1 MAIKDWDGSAW
12 HEIGKVYDYN
22 GSVWSQI
29 GKVYDNNGT
38 ANSLIYTSEYNIMTG
53 SNNYTGGWIM
63 CSGPYV
69 QWGSMTN
76 YGSSLAVGTY
86 AGQHGNNNGACDIR
100 SGSTIGLSGFSTL
113 HFTISSYSGGFYK
126 SRLGVSTV
134 AQNGTSAL
142 GNSDAFL
149 DNSAVYKTQRNVF
162 FTGNGAYTMNI
173 SDLSGGYYIFIGGVN
188 STYGSSKSFVISN
201 IYLT

>member
-1 MAIKDWDGSAW
+1 MPIYDNDGTTS
-12 HEIGKVYDYN
+12 HEIGKLYDNN
-22 GSVWSQI
+22 GSANAQI

-53 SNNYTGGWIM
+53 SNNYTGGWIV

-76 YGSSLAVGTY
+76 YGSSLAVRTY
-86 AGQHGNNNGACDIR
+86 AGQHGDNNGACDIR
-100 SGSTIGLSGFSTL
+100 SGGTIDLSGFSTL

-134 AQNGTSAL
+134 AQNGTSAF

-149 DNSAVYKTQRNVF
+149 DNSGVYKTQRNVF
-162 FTGNGAYTMNI
+162 FTGNGTFTMNI
-173 SDLSGGYYIFIGGVN
+173 GDLSGGYYIFIGGVN